1 MNVSNLESLFHRI
14 TEVITVADVG
24 FHKIEKGH
32 LNSIY
37 KTQTEA
43 FGMEW
48 WIIEHQSN
56 PVYVKDTM
64 ILREIIT
71 KKQPT
76 LINNIKQ
83 DARSANEFFF
93 C

>member
-1 MNVSNLESLFHRI
+1 
-14 TEVITVADVG
+14 
-24 FHKIEKGH
+24 
-32 LNSIY
+32 
-37 KTQTEA
+37 
-43 FGMEW
+43 MERW
-48 WIIEHQSN
+48 KVEQQSN

-64 ILREIIT
+64 ILSVIIT